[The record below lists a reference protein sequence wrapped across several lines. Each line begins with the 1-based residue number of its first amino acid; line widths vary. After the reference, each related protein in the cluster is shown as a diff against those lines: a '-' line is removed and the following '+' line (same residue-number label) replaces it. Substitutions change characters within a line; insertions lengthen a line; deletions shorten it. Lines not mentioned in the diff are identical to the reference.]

1 MLVWCAEST
10 STQAIP
16 KGPWTPSAQSEQQKR
31 RPVQATGAV
40 PHGSIHFHSIASRRH
55 QTEGRGG
62 QQGRYLAS
70 TGAGRGPLSPP
81 VRREHVRKGRPRSGE
96 GRECSPSPLLLGPT
110 PPHLAGTGAKEGAR
124 GGVGG
129 GDRRPVR
136 RCRCLSLRLSLSV
149 SPVAAAVGDRPV
161 AAVVEGRRRPRRWG
175 GVCGVCVCVCARFEG
190 ETAKC

>member
-136 RCRCLSLRLSLSV
+136 RCRCLSLRLSLSP
-149 SPVAAAVGDRPV
+149 SLRW
-161 AAVVEGRRRPRRWG
+161 RRLWGTARWRRWWRG
-175 GVCGVCVCVCARFEG
+175 GGGRGGGEACAVCVCVRLC
-190 ETAKC
+190 TI

>member
-40 PHGSIHFHSIASRRH
+40 PHGSIHFHSIASRCH

-136 RCRCLSLRLSLSV
+136 RCRCLSLRLSGGGGCGG
-149 SPVAAAVGDRPV
+149 PPGGGGGGGEEAAAAVG
-161 AAVVEGRRRPRRWG
+161 RRVR
-175 GVCGVCVCVCARFEG
+175 CVCASVHDLRE
-190 ETAKC
+190 KRLC